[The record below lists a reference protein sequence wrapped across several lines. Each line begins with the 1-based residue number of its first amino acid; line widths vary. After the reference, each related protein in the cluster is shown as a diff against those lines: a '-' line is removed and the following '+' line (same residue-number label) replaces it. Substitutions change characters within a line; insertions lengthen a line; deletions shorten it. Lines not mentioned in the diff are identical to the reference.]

1 MILILRGIPMIKI
14 SFPILVLSLFAF
26 NSVLSA
32 KCYSFRNA
40 DHIKVCIE
48 GDSNADRRKAQEICK
63 KIIGSDCG
71 GVGGYTGSCIKYENL
86 KCFNS
91 EGKEQKNITV
101 D

>member
-1 MILILRGIPMIKI
+1 MNLISRGTPMNKI
-14 SFPILVLSLFAF
+14 SFSILLLSFLIF
-26 NSVLSA
+26 NSAITA
-32 KCYSFRNA
+32 KCYSFRNVENV
-40 DHIKVCIE
+40 KVCIE

-71 GVGGYTGSCIKYENL
+71 GVGGYTGSCIKHENL

-91 EGKEQKNITV
+91 EGKEQKNISV